1 MKFHPVSHKNES
13 GAIFL
18 AGVLIVTFLGTAMGL
33 FSWYALTKQTGQARK
48 INAQHQHKAIME
60 AIVSRL
66 VDDLRIA
73 KNYPEARG
81 LPNPPTRS
89 ATITPR
95 CPTNNDLDQYLR
107 TTCVSP
113 TDTDLTKRTNIAVAN
128 NTQKNLNPLVTPCP
142 KTGLAGSSCYR
153 YDIGDF
159 YVPVSVDTL
168 WGFPLFPANAQPA
181 EETLYVVPETAP
193 VVTLTKVAANQYRAE
208 VTASVCKR
216 LVVGRG
222 SPPLNGTGGWESAG
236 NPPAWTVA
244 CPAADLVPMV
254 ARVFIN
260 TARNL

>member
-1 MKFHPVSHKNES
+1 MS
-13 GAIFL
+13 
-18 AGVLIVTFLGTAMGL
+18 FLGTAIGL

-73 KNYPEARG
+73 KYYPEARD
-81 LPNPPTRS
+81 LPNPPTRP

-107 TTCVSP
+107 ATCVSP
-113 TDTDLTKRTNIAVAN
+113 NVAIAN
-128 NTQKNLNPLVTPCP
+128 NTQKNLNPLLTPCP
-142 KTGLAGSSCYR
+142 KTGVAGSSCYR

-159 YVPVSVDTL
+159 FIPVTVNAL

-181 EETLYVVPETAP
+181 VDTLYIVPETAP
-193 VVTLTKVAANQYRAE
+193 AVTLTKLGANQYLAE
-208 VTASVCKR
+208 VTVSVCNG

-222 SPPLNGTGGWESAG
+222 SPPPPVGTGWVSAG

-244 CPAADLVPMV
+244 CPAVIPMV

>member
-81 LPNPPTRS
+81 LPNPPTRP
-89 ATITPR
+89 ATITPT
-95 CPTNNDLDQYLR
+95 CPTNNDLDQYLAN
-107 TTCVSP
+107 TCTNPVTVINATPTSP
-113 TDTDLTKRTNIAVAN
+113 LPSPP
-128 NTQKNLNPLVTPCP
+128 KNLNPLVTPCP
-142 KTGLAGSSCYR
+142 KTGVAGSSCYR

-193 VVTLTKVAANQYRAE
+193 VVTLTKVAANRYRAE

-222 SPPLNGTGGWESAG
+222 SPPLNGTGGWVSAG